1 MNSVKVE
8 KIVLWGTGDYAERV
22 IRFQNDFKEYCS
34 IVSVFDN
41 NPERWGKQ
49 LGQCTI
55 QSPECLKDTE
65 YDKIVISTKL
75 YFNEIKK
82 QLIHEM
88 GIDSKCI
95 EGTRYFAK
103 RKIMRKYAESAD
115 EQIREIVDYVE
126 NHDLAVF
133 NYPFA
138 EKYCHIEAD
147 IEFDKEANMFYV
159 WHNGFRMYMARRF
172 DTEEKV
178 LRYYRSILVEQD
190 ELSPHRYLDNTF
202 SVSDGDIVVDV
213 GTGEGNFALEV
224 LDKASKIYMIEVED
238 DWIEALRYTFA
249 DYLDK
254 IVIIQGYAS
263 DHTDGNMIA
272 LDDVIKEKVN
282 FIKMDVEGWEAKA
295 LAGAGHIME
304 VSANLKCVVCAYHNN
319 EDEKLICDIA
329 TKYGYEAMV
338 TKGYMYFH
346 FPDDE
351 EQQYSNPVLRRGI
364 VRMEKK

>member
-1 MNSVKVE
+1 MALAKVD
-8 KIVLWGTGDYAERV
+8 KIVLWGSGEQAEKV
-22 IRFQNDFKEYCS
+22 IRFRNDFKEYCS

-41 NPERWGKQ
+41 DPKRWGKQ
-49 LGQCTI
+49 FGQCAI
-55 QSPECLKDTE
+55 QPPDSLKDTE

-103 RKIMRKYAESAD
+103 RMIMRKYAESAD
-115 EQIREIVDYVE
+115 GQIREIVDYLE

-138 EKYCHIEAD
+138 EKYCCIKAD
-147 IEFDKEANMFYV
+147 IGFDDEAGMFYV
-159 WHNGFRMYMARRF
+159 WHNGFRMYFAKKF

-178 LRYYRSILVEQD
+178 LHYYQSILMEQD
-190 ELSPHRYLDNTF
+190 ELSPHRYLNDTF
-202 SVSDGDIVVDV
+202 SVSEGDIVVDV

-224 LDKASKIYMIEVED
+224 LDKASKIYLVEAED
-238 DWIEALRYTFA
+238 GWIEALNYTFA
-249 DYLDK
+249 DYQDK

-263 DHTDGNMIA
+263 DHTGEEMIA
-272 LDDVIKEKVN
+272 LDDVIKENVN
-282 FIKMDVEGWEAKA
+282 FIKIDVEGWEAEA

-304 VSANLKCVVCAYHNN
+304 TSANLKCAVCAYHNN
-319 EDEKLICDIA
+319 EDEKVIRA
-329 TKYGYEAMV
+329 AAVKYGFEANV
-338 TKGYMYFH
+338 TKGYMYY
-346 FPDDE
+346 PVGE